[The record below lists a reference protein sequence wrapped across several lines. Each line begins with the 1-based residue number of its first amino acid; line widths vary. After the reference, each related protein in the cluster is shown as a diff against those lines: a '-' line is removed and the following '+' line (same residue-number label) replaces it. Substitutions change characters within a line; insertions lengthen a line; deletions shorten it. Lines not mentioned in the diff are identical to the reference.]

1 MKTDK
6 KIKVPKVHKKNFQK
20 LLDHIKKTDGNNQST
35 EKVL

>member
-20 LLDHIKKTDGNNQST
+20 LLDHIKKTDDNYKSDT
-35 EKVL
+35 KVL